1 MNKKEFINEI
11 KTRLSILKKEE
22 IDDIVN
28 EYSEYIDEKIK
39 SGKSESEAI
48 KEFGDIDELVGG
60 ILDAYKINS
69 EYYNNNSVLDKVFD
83 DTKNVFDKVIK
94 IISNGTSKEI
104 LKLLVYI
111 GITILICYIL
121 KLPFYIIESFINKI
135 IIGFPVSIYNVISR
149 FISIIIYTIYIIFV
163 FIVFIKIMN
172 EKIINNFDIKE
183 KTKKTNSKSKVKE
196 SVNKKDIIKDKNNN
210 INNNNSNNRTI
221 LDGILDIFKFMFK
234 LFAGFILFASSIC
247 LIVFSALFVISVF
260 IFIKYNFS
268 IGLSISFLGLIIGS
282 IWIIYILYKYIVN
295 SKISFSKVF
304 IMFCLSII
312 LCGVGIGV
320 FSFEF
325 TNFEYIDSHHEF
337 ILKQEKEYNIND
349 INYIE
354 CPNCENIK
362 SVKDNNMKDDE
373 YLVKI
378 YTTTY
383 NEPIYQNYYN
393 KSIYFSVTYKGS
405 DIYKV
410 VLDDISDKK
419 LYDYDL
425 YNSLDIEVIG
435 NSNTLNKLYI
445 KE

>member
-163 FIVFIKIMN
+163 FIVFI
-172 EKIINNFDIKE
+172 
-183 KTKKTNSKSKVKE
+183 
-196 SVNKKDIIKDKNNN
+196 
-210 INNNNSNNRTI
+210 I
-221 LDGILDIFKFMFK
+221 L
-234 LFAGFILFASSIC
+234 S
-247 LIVFSALFVISVF
+247 
-260 IFIKYNFS
+260 
-268 IGLSISFLGLIIGS
+268 
-282 IWIIYILYKYIVN
+282 
-295 SKISFSKVF
+295 
-304 IMFCLSII
+304 
-312 LCGVGIGV
+312 
-320 FSFEF
+320 
-325 TNFEYIDSHHEF
+325 
-337 ILKQEKEYNIND
+337 
-349 INYIE
+349 
-354 CPNCENIK
+354 
-362 SVKDNNMKDDE
+362 
-373 YLVKI
+373 
-378 YTTTY
+378 
-383 NEPIYQNYYN
+383 
-393 KSIYFSVTYKGS
+393 
-405 DIYKV
+405 
-410 VLDDISDKK
+410 
-419 LYDYDL
+419 
-425 YNSLDIEVIG
+425 
-435 NSNTLNKLYI
+435 
-445 KE
+445 